1 MDNLEKEI
9 NDIKEML
16 ITINK
21 KIDILVGEKVAYELK
36 RQQILKQLDEYYK
49 YLEEHPEEKAEM
61 QKEIDE
67 WMYGFRRNDR

>member
-67 WMYGFRRNDR
+67 WMYGFRKDDM

>member
-16 ITINK
+16 IDINK
-21 KIDILVGEKVAYELK
+21 KIDILVGEKVIFELK
-36 RQQILKQLDEYYK
+36 RQRIMKQLDEYYK

-67 WMYGFRRNDR
+67 WMYGFRENNM

>member
-16 ITINK
+16 IDINK
-21 KIDILVGEKVAYELK
+21 KIDILVGEKVIFELK
-36 RQQILKQLDEYYK
+36 RQRIMKQLDEYYK

-67 WMYGFRRNDR
+67 WMYGFRKENI

>member
-1 MDNLEKEI
+1 MSNIEKEI

-16 ITINK
+16 IDINK
-21 KIDILVGEKVAYELK
+21 KMDILVGEKVVFELK
-36 RQQILKQLDEYYK
+36 RQRIMKQLDEYYK

-67 WMYGFRRNDR
+67 WMYGFRENNM

>member
-9 NDIKEML
+9 SNIKEML
-16 ITINK
+16 ISINK
-21 KIDILVGEKVAYELK
+21 KIDILVGEKVTFELK
-36 RQQILKQLDEYYK
+36 RQQILKQLDDYYK

-67 WMYGFRRNDR
+67 WMYGFRKDDM